1 MSGRNRDVSREYASP
16 PCYLHELEEL
26 KQPAPDSSRAPA
38 ASASALDSAST
49 ERAGLNPLP
58 DPTQRSDVMRWRKA
72 ERARLI
78 AERLA
83 IPSRERRA
91 LSERI
96 ARRLAAAIGD
106 PAGLT
111 VSTYAPF
118 RGEPGLSELID
129 RVVASGGRH
138 ALPVV
143 IERGQPLLFRLWA
156 PGEPLERGIWN
167 IPQPP
172 ARAAAVVPDIII
184 APIVGFDRDCY
195 RLGYG
200 GGFYDRTLASIP
212 KRPRVFGVG
221 YSQAML
227 STIYPLE
234 HDVLMSAIVTDE
246 GILERS

>member
-1 MSGRNRDVSREYASP
+1 MSNRRSETPPGFASA
-16 PCYLHELEEL
+16 PCYLHEL
-26 KQPAPDSSRAPA
+26 
-38 ASASALDSAST
+38 
-49 ERAGLNPLP
+49 P
-58 DPTQRSDVMRWRKA
+58 DPAQRSDVMRWRKA

-83 IPSRERRA
+83 ISSRDRRS

-96 ARRLAAAIGD
+96 ARRLAEAVGD

-118 RGEPGLSELID
+118 RGEPGLGSFVAG
-129 RVVASGGRH
+129 VVSSGGRH

-143 IERGQPLLFRLWA
+143 IEKGRPLVFRLWA

-172 ARAAAVVPDIII
+172 AHAAAVLPDVII
-184 APIVGFDRDCY
+184 APVVGFDLECY

-200 GGFYDRTLASIP
+200 GGFYDRTLASLP
-212 KRPRVFGVG
+212 NRPRVFAVG
-221 YSQAML
+221 YSQARL
-227 STIYPLE
+227 STIYPLP
-234 HDVLMSAIVTDE
+234 HDVRMTAIVTE
-246 GILERS
+246 HGIEPPLTPRTR

>member
-1 MSGRNRDVSREYASP
+1 MSNRRREPPREYASP
-16 PCYLHELEEL
+16 PCYL
-26 KQPAPDSSRAPA
+26 QDS
-38 ASASALDSAST
+38 
-49 ERAGLNPLP
+49 NPPP
-58 DPTQRSDVMRWRKA
+58 DPTQRSDVLRWRKG

-83 IPSRERRA
+83 IPSRDLQS

-96 ARRLAAAIGD
+96 ARRLAEAIGD

-118 RGEPGLSELID
+118 RGEPGLTSL
-129 RVVASGGRH
+129 VAGVLAGGGRH

-143 IERGQPLLFRLWA
+143 IERGQPLVFRLWA

-172 ARAAAVVPDIII
+172 AHVPAVVPDVII
-184 APIVGFDRDCY
+184 APVVGFDRDCF

-200 GGFYDRTLASIP
+200 GGFYDRTLASIA
-212 KRPRVFGVG
+212 KQPRVFGVG
-221 YSQAML
+221 YSQAAL
-227 STIYPLE
+227 STIYPLS
-234 HDVLMSAIVTDE
+234 HDVRMTSIVTED
-246 GILERS
+246 GVLERP

>member
-1 MSGRNRDVSREYASP
+1 MSDKRRETPREFASP
-16 PCYLHELEEL
+16 PCSLHEFRDTH
-26 KQPAPDSSRAPA
+26 PAPDA
-38 ASASALDSAST
+38 
-49 ERAGLNPLP
+49 NPLP
-58 DPTQRSDVMRWRKA
+58 DPSQRTDVMRWRKA

-78 AERLA
+78 AARLA
-83 IPSRERRA
+83 IASRDQRS

-96 ARRLAAAIGD
+96 ARRLSEAIGD

-118 RGEPGLSELID
+118 RGEPGLSSL
-129 RVVASGGRH
+129 VASVIERGGRH

-143 IERGQPLLFRLWA
+143 IERGQPLVFRLWA

-172 ARAAAVVPDIII
+172 AHVAAVVPDVII
-184 APIVGFDRDCY
+184 APVVGFDRDCY

-212 KRPRVFGVG
+212 KRPRVFAVG
-221 YSQAML
+221 YSQAL
-227 STIYPLE
+227 LATIYPLP
-234 HDVLMSAIVTDE
+234 HDVRMTAVVTED
-246 GILERS
+246 GILEI